1 MIERLSGICAGLR
14 RRGALLAIA
23 ALPALMLAACATPEP
38 EPLPLPEPLDMPYN
52 QGRIWK
58 IEGEDIEPS
67 YVFGTFHIADSK
79 VLDIPPAVERAFRE
93 SPIAA
98 FEYDYDPAK
107 KEENKIARER
117 YKLPNGTT
125 LRGLVGGQVY
135 GDLTTIIQGLGYWKP
150 NNELKPWVMW
160 DIFGGAK
167 GTFYRNDDDSKS
179 GAEVLDG
186 WLQQRARDEGKT
198 VVGLESIEE
207 GFVKYD
213 TIPMEQQVAMLKAL
227 VDHYHQRRQGAP
239 IVQAYVDGNLGLLM
253 ALDEEVKR
261 RYPPDVGEML
271 DFRILTNRNRIFV
284 ERALPHMRKAST
296 FIAVG
301 AGHLSGEEGVLR
313 LLEQRG
319 YTVTLLY

>member
-1 MIERLSGICAGLR
+1 MTEAFAAIR
-14 RRGALLAIA
+14 RRAVFVAA
-23 ALPALMLAACATPEP
+23 ALPALVLAACSTP
-38 EPLPLPEPLDMPYN
+38 EPLPLPEPLDLPYN
-52 QGRIWK
+52 EGRIWK

-79 VLDIPPAVERAFRE
+79 VLDIPPAVEQAFQD

-107 KEENKIARER
+107 EEENRIDRER
-117 YKLPNGTT
+117 YKLPKGTT
-125 LRGLVGGQVY
+125 LRSLVGGRVY
-135 GDLTTIIQGLGYWKP
+135 GDLTNIIKGRGYWRP

-160 DIFGGAK
+160 DVFGGAR
-167 GTFYRNDDDSKS
+167 GTFYRNDDDSQS

-186 WLQQRARDEGKT
+186 WLQRRAREAGKA
-198 VVGLESIEE
+198 VVGLESVEE
-207 GFVKYD
+207 GFIKYD
-213 TIPMEQQVAMLKAL
+213 TIPMEQQVQMLTAL
-227 VDHYHQRRQGAP
+227 VDHYHQQRQGAP

-253 ALDEEVKR
+253 ALDEEEMT
-261 RYPPDVGEML
+261 RYPSEVAAML

-301 AGHLSGEEGVLR
+301 AGHVPGEEGVLR
-313 LLEQRG
+313 LFEKRG
-319 YTVTLLY
+319 YKVTRLQ

>member
-1 MIERLSGICAGLR
+1 MKERPSPAVALSRPLG
-14 RRGALLAIA
+14 LLALA

-38 EPLPLPEPLDMPYN
+38 LPLPAPLDAPYN

-58 IEGEDIEPS
+58 IEGEGIEPS

-79 VLDIPPAVERAFRE
+79 VLDIPPAVERAFRD

-107 KEENKIARER
+107 EDENRIDRDR
-117 YKLPNGTT
+117 YKLPEGTT
-125 LRGLVGGQVY
+125 LRSLVGARVY
-135 GDLTTIIQGLGYWKP
+135 GDLTSIIQGLGYWRP

-167 GTFYRNDDDSKS
+167 GTFYRNDDDSRS
-179 GAEVLDG
+179 GEDVLDD
-186 WLQQRARDEGKT
+186 WLQTRARDEGKT
-198 VVGLESIEE
+198 VVGLESVEE

-213 TIPMEQQVAMLKAL
+213 TIPMEQQVLMLTAL
-227 VDHYHQRRQGAP
+227 VDHYHQQRQGAP

-253 ALDEEVKR
+253 ALDEEEMT
-261 RYPPDVGEML
+261 RYPPEVAAML

-284 ERALPHMRKAST
+284 ERALPHMSKAST

-301 AGHLSGEEGVLR
+301 AAHLPGEEGVLR
-313 LLEQRG
+313 LFEKRG
-319 YTVTLLY
+319 YKVTLLR